1 MRKNKLRMFLIA
13 VAALAVAFFPGHL
26 QSRQAE
32 TLYISIQGDF
42 EPGEE
47 MRGDLSGNVSSAEL
61 ALYKIDIYEAL
72 EKSDGSGWA
81 DNSEFKLKKA
91 ELVRKWTV
99 QLRGKGER
107 NEWRSAEISM
117 DNPGPGAYALQAT
130 GGAAASYKLL
140 IVSDI
145 AMLVRWDNEK
155 AIVFV
160 ADRRTG
166 AAASGAAAS
175 AFIDGK
181 WVRRVCDAN
190 GMTVF
195 EAPGSGSIPV
205 VAEKSGSF
213 AASNFYS
220 YGESPYEK
228 QKVYIYTDRPVYR
241 PGQKVNIKGVARVRD
256 GDEYSLPT
264 AGSARVFIDDPRGNK
279 VFDEEVGF
287 SEFGTFSAAY
297 SPKGGAPLG
306 HYSIRVEFAGVVQ
319 YHHFM
324 VEEYRKPEH
333 EITVV
338 AARDRIVRGEPLE
351 FSIKANYYFG
361 EPVKNAEVSYEILR
375 TSIWDVGILRGAE
388 SEYRWY
394 YDQDR
399 GGPRWHWGYR
409 GEQVASGGGTTD
421 ENGAMEVVFADT
433 NAEQDMEY
441 TLIARVTEAGRREAQ
456 GEGSARV
463 YRGEYKLS
471 VRADRY
477 MAKPGEKAKV
487 IVGAIDLFGAPVS
500 RKVDVGIE
508 LVSWEDGARSV
519 KNVSQTQVET
529 SSATGEAS
537 IEFTPDEPGYYE
549 ITASGKSAAGFLFS
563 ETAGLY
569 VSDRGGRYRWGA
581 SRDIEIIL
589 DKDSYA
595 DGEEATALIISS
607 AGDADALATLEAEGI
622 IDSKALKFENGAAHY
637 SFKVG
642 PEHKPNVYLTV
653 SAFRDNNLLTQTRN
667 IVCPPTEKFLDLKI
681 ISDKAVYKPGERARV
696 TVEARDR
703 DGNPA
708 PAELSIG
715 VVDESIYAVRPD
727 DTTDIREFFY
737 GRRYSRVGM
746 ASSLWFMGGGR
757 GMVADMAAPAAAPQ
771 AEGILA
777 FSGRAMNKAAAD
789 GQFAPAQIRSYF
801 PDTAHWAA
809 HLITD
814 EEGRATAEFMMPD
827 SLTSW
832 RVATR
837 AATTQTAVGQTTSD
851 VSTRKNLMVR
861 LRTPRFF
868 TQGDKLRVTALI
880 DNYLDADKEVL
891 AVLNAT
897 GLRLLEKNEKTVR
910 VKAGGNALVEWS
922 AVVET
927 PGSAWVTAKALTDEE
942 SDAMQ
947 LTIPVLPR
955 GARGGETAAGEAGA
969 RAALSLKLP
978 QNRVAGTESLKI
990 KLAPSL
996 TGGMFAAFEYLADYP
1011 YGCVEQTMSRFL
1023 PNAVM
1028 AEALQKA
1035 GKPLTGKLKELPD
1048 MAAKGYERLADMQNE
1063 DGSWGWWKG
1072 DERNAM
1078 ITAYVVF
1085 GLARAARADFTPPEG
1100 MLPRGAAALE
1110 NMFGA
1115 LKDPDEKAYVLFAL
1129 AQAGYAEGER
1139 GTIHM
1144 NNGMDRAGE
1153 AKKLYSSREKLTHYG
1168 KALLGIACSELGLKD
1183 EAIKIAGELAK
1194 SADVTAS
1201 AASWKTKTDRYR
1213 WTDNAVETAA
1223 FALMA
1228 ILEAD
1233 AKNPVASKAANF
1245 INMSRMG
1252 DGWRS
1257 TRDTAAALLAL
1268 TKYMEKRESGGTDFS
1283 YVVTV
1288 NGVEAGKGEMTA
1300 ADIDGEGVVID
1311 ASRLAAPG
1319 NNKIVIEKSG
1329 EGNLYYNAALNYYE
1343 AADFLKSKD
1352 NGIKVERWYSWD
1364 AEGKKKLGVS
1374 TRLRTGDRIWS
1385 HVRIRPRA
1393 AFDYVMVE
1401 NYLPSGFEVD
1411 RDERGFP
1418 GYYYWTNREIRD
1430 DRVVAFLTRMWDREY
1445 VMSVSMR
1452 AETPGD
1458 VTAMPCAAELMYF
1471 PEVNGRSSE
1480 AKFIIEE

>member
-1 MRKNKLRMFLIA
+1 
-13 VAALAVAFFPGHL
+13 
-26 QSRQAE
+26 
-32 TLYISIQGDF
+32 
-42 EPGEE
+42 
-47 MRGDLSGNVSSAEL
+47 
-61 ALYKIDIYEAL
+61 
-72 EKSDGSGWA
+72 
-81 DNSEFKLKKA
+81 
-91 ELVRKWTV
+91 
-99 QLRGKGER
+99 
-107 NEWRSAEISM
+107 
-117 DNPGPGAYALQAT
+117 
-130 GGAAASYKLL
+130 
-140 IVSDI
+140 
-145 AMLVRWDNEK
+145 MLVKWDNEK
-155 AIVFV
+155 AVVFA
-160 ADRRTG
+160 ADRRSG
-166 AAASGAAAS
+166 AAASGASAS
-175 AFIDGK
+175 VFIDGK
-181 WVRRVCDAN
+181 WTRRACDEN
-190 GMTVF
+190 GIARF
-195 EAPGSGSIPV
+195 EASDSGSTPV
-205 VAEKSGSF
+205 VVEKGGSF

-220 YGESPYEK
+220 YGDSPYEK

-241 PGQKVNIKGVARVRD
+241 PGQKVNIKGVARLRED
-256 GDEYSLPT
+256 AEYAIPP
-264 AGSARVFIDDPRGNK
+264 AGSARVYIDDPRGNK
-279 VFDEEVGF
+279 VFDEEAGL

-297 SPKGGAPLG
+297 SPKSGAPLG
-306 HYSIRVEFAGVVQ
+306 HYSIRVEFAGAVQ
-319 YHHFM
+319 YHHFL

-338 AARDRIVRGEPLE
+338 AERDRIVRGEPLE
-351 FSIKANYYFG
+351 FAIRAEYYFG
-361 EPVKNAEVSYEILR
+361 EPVKNAEVSYEIYGR
-375 TSIWDVGILRGAE
+375 RIWDVGILRGGAAE
-388 SEYRWY
+388 YQWY

-409 GEQVASGGGTTD
+409 GDQVASGGGTTD
-421 ENGAMEVVFADT
+421 ENGGMQVVLADT
-433 NAEQDMEY
+433 GVEQDMEF
-441 TLIARVTEAGRREAQ
+441 TLVARVTEAGRREAQ

-463 YRGEYKLS
+463 YRSEYKLS
-471 VRADRY
+471 VRVDRY
-477 MAKPGEKAKV
+477 MSRPGEKASV
-487 IVGAIDLFGAPVS
+487 IVGATDLFGAPVS
-500 RKVDVGIE
+500 RNVDVGIA
-508 LVSWEDGARSV
+508 LVSWDGNARTA
-519 KNVSQTQVET
+519 KNIANMQVAT
-529 SSATGEAS
+529 SAATGEATA
-537 IEFTPDEPGYYE
+537 EFTPDEPGYYE
-549 ITASGKSAAGFLFS
+549 ITVSGKSARGFLFS

-569 VSDRGGRYRWGA
+569 VSDRGGRYRWGT

-595 DGEEATALIISS
+595 AGDEVNALIISS
-607 AGDADALATLEAEGI
+607 AGDSDALATLEADGI
-622 IDSKALKFENGAAHY
+622 IDVKALKFENGSAHY

-653 SAFRDNNLLTQTRN
+653 AAFSDNNLLTQTKN
-667 IVCPPTEKFLDLKI
+667 VVCPPTEKFLDLKI
-681 ISDKAVYKPGERARV
+681 ISDKAVYMPGERARV
-696 TVEARDR
+696 TVEARDIN
-703 DGNPA
+703 GNPA
-708 PAELSIG
+708 SAELSIG

-737 GRRYSRVGM
+737 GRRYARAGM
-746 ASSLWFMGGGR
+746 DSSLWFRGGGR

-771 AEGILA
+771 AEGVLA
-777 FSGRAMNKAAAD
+777 FNGREMNKAAAD
-789 GQFAPAQIRSYF
+789 GQFAPAVIRSDF
-801 PDTAHWAA
+801 PDTAYWAA
-809 HLITD
+809 HLTTD
-814 EEGRATAEFMMPD
+814 AHGRATAEFTMPD

-837 AATTQTAVGQTTSD
+837 ATTKQTAVGEKTSD
-851 VSTRKNLMVR
+851 VTTRKNLMVR

-868 TQGDKLRVTALI
+868 TQGDELRVSAVI
-880 DNYLDADKEVL
+880 DNYLAADKEVL

-897 GLRLLEKNEKTVR
+897 GLKLLEKNEKKVR
-910 VKAGGNALVEWS
+910 VSAGGNALVEWR
-922 AVVET
+922 AVVES

-955 GARGGETAAGEAGA
+955 GARGGDTAAGEAGA

-978 QNRVAGTESLKI
+978 QNRVPGTESLKI
-990 KLAPSL
+990 KLSPSL
-996 TGGMFAAFEYLADYP
+996 TGGMFSAFEYLADYP

-1035 GKPLTGKLKELPD
+1035 GKPLTGRLKELPD

-1110 NMFGA
+1110 KMFGA

-1129 AQAGYAEGER
+1129 AQSGYAEGYGGGLGMDR
-1139 GTIHM
+1139 KM
-1144 NNGMDRAGE
+1144 NGMDRAGE
-1153 AKKLYSSREKLTHYG
+1153 AKKLYSSREKLTQYG
-1168 KALLGIACSELGLKD
+1168 KSLLGIACSDLGLKD
-1183 EAIKIAGELAK
+1183 EANKIAGELAK

-1233 AKNPVASKAANF
+1233 ASNPIASKAANF
-1245 INMSRMG
+1245 INMSRTG

-1268 TKYMEKRESGGTDFS
+1268 TKYMEKRESGRTGLR

-1288 NGVEAGKGEMTA
+1288 NGVEAGRGEMTD
-1300 ADIDGEGVVID
+1300 ADVDGEGVVID
-1311 ASRLAAPG
+1311 ASRLASPG
-1319 NNKIVIEKSG
+1319 NNKIIIEKSG

-1352 NGIKVERWYSWD
+1352 NGIKVDRWYSWD
-1364 AEGKKKLGVS
+1364 AEGKKKLGAS
-1374 TRLRTGDRIWS
+1374 TKLKTGDRIWS

-1411 RDERGFP
+1411 RDELGFN

-1430 DRVVAFLTRMWDREY
+1430 DRVVMFLTRMWDREY
-1445 VMSVSMR
+1445 AMSVSMR
-1452 AETPGD
+1452 AEIPGE

-1480 AKFIIEE
+1480 AKFIIQE